1 MARNVVKYLFYFL
14 SYFYVY
20 RKLLN
25 LKPLL
30 FKQKV
35 AAGIFSLFFSFSMHF
50 ICSYMPRIRFIL
62 LTISFFI
69 YMQIHTHLKISL
81 NFITSIIT
89 IALSNIFYT
98 ISVFLT
104 ALLISPIYYNRYD
117 LPWVPLQICIGILQ
131 YLLLHLLFHIRRFRK
146 GMPFLYQPHTT
157 NAGIVFSI
165 ITLICITIAGIPNI
179 TNYVYVSFPVFILI
193 PTACIFAYWW
203 LHKITQNYLTRLHKT
218 EIASL
223 ETELKEKDALI
234 AHIEEDNQRLAAIIH
249 RDNKLI
255 PSMELAVYDFL
266 SAGNK
271 YSPIEREKLGL
282 TLARELQSMSRNR
295 RDELSSPYL
304 PEQVI
309 PTTEIPTVDILLSFL
324 HKRASEWQISYSVT
338 VDSNLT
344 NLTSEEI
351 SVEDLTHLL
360 ADLIE
365 NAIIASKEC
374 TTKNVSIHFYFCE
387 KYYAIEVSDSGPY
400 FDIKTFDAFGL
411 MRHTTHKEL
420 GGSGIGLMNIWQTKN
435 KYQASLII
443 SEYPESEELY
453 TKKILFAFDKKNR
466 FILRTFRKNEVQA
479 GLHRCDLTITDYTL
493 LSE

>member
-1 MARNVVKYLFYFL
+1 MTKDVLKYLFNLL
-14 SYFYVY
+14 SCFYVY

-25 LKPLL
+25 LKPFSVKERLAS
-30 FKQKV
+30 
-35 AAGIFSLFFSFSMHF
+35 AAFSLTLSFFMYLLCLYIPHL
-50 ICSYMPRIRFIL
+50 RFFVF
-62 LTISFFI
+62 TISFFLFI
-69 YMQIHTHLKISL
+69 QIHTHANAKLH
-81 NFITSIIT
+81 FITT
-89 IALSNIFYT
+89 ILSFALCNIFYI
-98 ISVFLT
+98 ISIILT
-104 ALLISPIYYNRYD
+104 AALISPIYYGRYD
-117 LPWVPLQICIGILQ
+117 LPLTFLQICIGILQ
-131 YLLLHLLFHIRRFRK
+131 YLLLHLLFHFRRFRK

-271 YSPIEREKLGL
+271 YSSIEREKLGL

-351 SVEDLTHLL
+351 SVED
-360 ADLIE
+360 
-365 NAIIASKEC
+365 
-374 TTKNVSIHFYFCE
+374 
-387 KYYAIEVSDSGPY
+387 
-400 FDIKTFDAFGL
+400 
-411 MRHTTHKEL
+411 
-420 GGSGIGLMNIWQTKN
+420 
-435 KYQASLII
+435 
-443 SEYPESEELY
+443 
-453 TKKILFAFDKKNR
+453 
-466 FILRTFRKNEVQA
+466 RKSVV
-479 GLHRCDLTITDYTL
+479 
-493 LSE
+493 